1 MPERHA
7 VEAQMA
13 ERPMNEGSLFERY
26 TVPVVSVLPEG
37 SDAAT
42 IVFDLSIAAHPG
54 QFLMISDLETDDKP
68 FSISG
73 CANGTVSVT
82 ARRIGP
88 FSDRLLR
95 ARPGD
100 RFSVRGAY
108 GSSFFAHS
116 GSALLIGGG
125 CAVPPLAY
133 LAETL
138 VAGSARVTF
147 VNGARDRSTLLC
159 RKRLANLPLR
169 QIVALE
175 AENGTTAVD
184 QAVHRLQTET
194 FERIYAAGPEAMLV
208 ALLPHCNNTPTQFLI
223 ERYMKCGMGICGSCT
238 LDPLGLRVCV
248 EGPVLDREVLL
259 AAPEFGVYRRDA
271 SGARVPLEN
280 REVCT
285 R

>member
-1 MPERHA
+1 MPERHT
-7 VEAQMA
+7 VETQMA
-13 ERPMNEGSLFERY
+13 ERQPGTPLLFERH
-26 TVPVVSVLPEG
+26 SVGVAAVIPEG

-73 CANGTVSVT
+73 CGNGTVSVT
-82 ARRIGP
+82 ARRVGR

-116 GSALLIGGG
+116 GRVLLIGGG

-133 LAETL
+133 LAESLTA
-138 VAGSARVTF
+138 AGAGVTF
-147 VNGARDRSTLLC
+147 VNGARDGSSLLC
-159 RKRLANLPLR
+159 RERLSDLPLR

-175 AENGTTAVD
+175 AESGTTAVD
-184 QAVHRLQTET
+184 EAVHLLRTEA
-194 FERIYAAGPEAMLV
+194 FERIYAAGPEAMMV
-208 ALLPHCNNTPTQFLI
+208 ALLPHCETIPSQFLI

-248 EGPVLDREVLL
+248 EGPVLDREVLVSAL
-259 AAPEFGVYRRDA
+259 EFGVYRRDA
-271 SGARVPLEN
+271 SGARVPLAN

>member
-1 MPERHA
+1 PL
-7 VEAQMA
+7 
-13 ERPMNEGSLFERY
+13 LFERH
-26 TVPVVSVLPEG
+26 SVAVAAVNPES

-42 IVFDLSIAAHPG
+42 ITFDLELAALPG
-54 QFLMISDLETDDKP
+54 QFLMISDLQTDDKP

-73 CANGTVSVT
+73 CENGRVSVT
-82 ARRIGP
+82 VRRIGP

-100 RFSVRGAY
+100 LFSIRGAY

-116 GSALLIGGG
+116 GSVLLIGGG
-125 CAVPPLAY
+125 CAVPPLTFF
-133 LAETL
+133 AETL
-138 VAGSARVTF
+138 TAGGASVTF
-147 VNGARDRSTLLC
+147 VNAARDSTTLLC
-159 RKRLANLPLR
+159 RRRLAELPLR

-175 AENGTTAVD
+175 AEDGTTAVD
-184 QAVHRLQTET
+184 QAVRLLQTES
-194 FERIYAAGPEAMLV
+194 FDRIYAAGPEAMLV
-208 ALLPHCNNTPTQFLI
+208 ALLPHCETTPTQFLI

-248 EGPVLDREVLL
+248 EGPVLNREVLV
-259 AAPEFGVYRRDA
+259 AASEFGVYRRDA
-271 SGARVPLEN
+271 TGARVPLTN